1 MSSVRAT
8 IESGSIGC
16 IEVWFKCSL
25 NIYFRGGSEDVTYF
39 RGPRFVT
46 DCGRREGGGVKVVKN
61 SVTYFMD
68 GPLLSVPVFVKNK

>member
-1 MSSVRAT
+1 M
-8 IESGSIGC
+8 
-16 IEVWFKCSL
+16 
-25 NIYFRGGSEDVTYF
+25 TYF

-46 DCGRREGGGVKVVKN
+46 DCGRRGGGVKVVKN